1 MIGFTFPSPP
11 FVVAHLVST
20 CQEGDIRSNI
30 AVISNRYY
38 PISMNSEIASD
49 PTICANAKRPCIM
62 DRPDNFGIFSDLIA
76 DGTKKIPLGREEP
89 GSRQSMIDKVNHNS
103 LFDSL

>member
-1 MIGFTFPSPP
+1 
-11 FVVAHLVST
+11 
-20 CQEGDIRSNI
+20 
-30 AVISNRYY
+30 
-38 PISMNSEIASD
+38 
-49 PTICANAKRPCIM
+49 M